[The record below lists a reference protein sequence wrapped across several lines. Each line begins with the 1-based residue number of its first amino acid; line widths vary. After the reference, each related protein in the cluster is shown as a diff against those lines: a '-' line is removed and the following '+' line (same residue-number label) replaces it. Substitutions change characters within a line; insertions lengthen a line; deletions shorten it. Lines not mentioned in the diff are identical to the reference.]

1 MLTLL
6 VLFLVLKYCLRQK
19 RKSLRQDAAEGSS
32 VVVPEERLELSR
44 FLGGGF

>member
-6 VLFLVLKYCLRQK
+6 MLFLVLKCCLRQK

-32 VVVPEERLELSR
+32 EVVPGERLELSR

>member
-6 VLFLVLKYCLRQK
+6 VLFLVCLRQK
-19 RKSLRQDAAEGSS
+19 RKSLRQEAAEGSS
-32 VVVPEERLELSR
+32 VVVPGERLELSR